1 MMSEWKTIDS
11 APKDGTEILG
21 YDPIG
26 EGWVEIE
33 WVVANVVDGGFWRE
47 TWTHER
53 NDSISRWATLPE
65 PPK

>member
-1 MMSEWKTIDS
+1 MSEWKTIDS

-26 EGWVEIE
+26 KGWIEIE
-33 WVVANVVDGGFWRE
+33 WADGFWRE

-53 NDSISRWATLPE
+53 NDSISRWAPLPE
-65 PPK
+65 STK